1 MSSSSSS
8 PKDQFDDEIDLGQL
22 LLTLWHGK
30 WTLLATTFLAAALSV
45 FWALNT
51 PPTYQADALLQLEE
65 KTGSNPLIDAF
76 EGFGDETQSATEIE
90 LLKSRMVLGQAIA
103 EQNLDWIAAPRY
115 VPLIGHF
122 VSKYGPLLALP
133 DFLTPFAQANEQIVL
148 QFLQVPPHLLGEP
161 LLVTKTAAHGFTLEL
176 PGGQVLAGT
185 LNEQLIDETSG
196 VSIEV
201 GRLDGAVGREFLV
214 EQISEEKAI
223 KNVRASVGVAEKGR
237 KSGVLNVTFK
247 AGDKQDASRA
257 LSAIVNAYL
266 RQNISR
272 NSAEAESSL
281 TFIEE
286 RIPEVRAVVDRAESQ
301 LKQLQSA
308 RNTLDL
314 SFETQALLQ
323 QQTQLE
329 AELAALQIEEDEL
342 QRKYTVNHPTY
353 KTLLLKKR
361 QLEARLQTL
370 DSKSL
375 DLPETQREIFDMTQE
390 LELARET
397 YSKLLIRAQELRVVK
412 ASTIGNVRVIDRA
425 QTASIPV
432 APRKSMIAALG
443 TLLGLMLGIGVV
455 LLRQFTARGIK
466 SSSEIEALGLPV
478 FAVINNVKENAR
490 RPRGQDA
497 KWPIHA
503 VESPTDL
510 AVEAFRGLRTSLH
523 FGMLEK
529 DSKVLAITSASPN
542 AGKSFCSVNLASVSA
557 QAGQKVCLIDA
568 DMRRGQLRKFFG
580 LKKNQPGLAE
590 LLAGDTALDEV
601 LKTTSVD
608 NLSLIPTGIYPP
620 NPADLL
626 MRPAFAATLDALAK
640 DFDLIIVDCPPVLAV
655 TDPVMISKQASM
667 TLVVVHYGLTM
678 EKEMQAMQREIDA
691 SNGHLSGAIFN
702 GFERAK
708 SEKYGGYDYR
718 YSYK

>member
-8 PKDQFDDEIDLGQL
+8 TKDQYDDEIDLGQL

-30 WTLLATTFLAAALSV
+30 WTLLLATVLVGALSV

-51 PPTYQADALLQLEE
+51 APTYQADALLQLEE
-65 KTGSNPLIDAF
+65 KGGANPLLDAF
-76 EGFGDETQSATEIE
+76 EGFGEETQAATEIE

-103 EQNLDWIAAPRY
+103 EQNLDWIAMPRY
-115 VPLIGHF
+115 MPLIGHF
-122 VSKYGPLLALP
+122 VSKYGQFLGLPGFLDAYAQTDERIALK
-133 DFLTPFAQANEQIVL
+133 
-148 QFLQVPPHLLGEP
+148 FLQVPPHMLGET
-161 LLVTKTAAHGFTLEL
+161 LVLTKTSETEFNLEL
-176 PGGQVLAGT
+176 PGGRLLSGRVD
-185 LNEQLIDETSG
+185 EQLIDAASG

-201 GRLDGAVGREFLV
+201 GLLAGAPGREFLV
-214 EQISEEKAI
+214 KQISEEKAI
-223 KNVRASVGVAEKGR
+223 KSVRARVGVAEKGR
-237 KSGVLNVTFK
+237 KSGVLNVTFQ
-247 AGDKQDASRA
+247 AGDREDAARA

-281 TFIEE
+281 AFIEE
-286 RIPEVRAVVDRAESQ
+286 RIPEVRAVVDRAESA
-301 LKQLQSA
+301 LKDLQSA

-329 AELAALQIEEDEL
+329 AELAALLIEEEEL

-353 KTLLLKKR
+353 KTLLVKKL

-370 DSKSL
+370 ETKSL

-412 ASTIGNVRVIDRA
+412 ASTIGNVRVIDHA

-432 APRKSMIAALG
+432 APRKSMIVALG

-455 LLRQFTARGIK
+455 LLRQLTARGIK

-478 FAVINNVKENAR
+478 FAVINNVRESAK
-490 RPRGQDA
+490 RPRGHDA
-497 KWPIHA
+497 KWPVLA
-503 VESPTDL
+503 VEEPTDL

-523 FGMLEK
+523 FGMLDK

-542 AGKSFCSVNLASVSA
+542 AGKSFCSVNLATVSA
-557 QAGQKVCLIDA
+557 QAGQKICLVDA
-568 DMRRGQLRKFFG
+568 DLRRGQLRKFFG
-580 LKKNQPGLAE
+580 LKKDQPGLAE
-590 LLAGDTALDEV
+590 LLAADNTLDEV
-601 LKTTSVD
+601 LKATSVD
-608 NLSLIPTGIYPP
+608 NLSLIPTGKYPP

-626 MRPAFAATLDALAK
+626 MLPAFTSLLDDLCSR
-640 DFDLIIVDCPPVLAV
+640 FDLVIVDCPPVLAV

-667 TLVVVHYGLTM
+667 TLVVVHYGITM

-691 SNGHLSGAIFN
+691 SNGHVAGAIFN